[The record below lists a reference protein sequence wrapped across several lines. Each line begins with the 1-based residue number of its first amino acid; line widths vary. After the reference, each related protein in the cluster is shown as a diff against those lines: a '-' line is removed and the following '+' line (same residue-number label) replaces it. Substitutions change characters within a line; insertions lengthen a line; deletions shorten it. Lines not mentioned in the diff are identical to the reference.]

1 MHTTARPPAARIP
14 AALPP
19 GLVRL
24 FTAALV
30 LGALVLAACVLAAL
44 GGGPAQAM
52 GQAQTEGKEGPPPG
66 YFAGT
71 YEVIGRVPGATGE
84 PLSDWLQISARDGQ
98 MVLHACR
105 AGNGGLAFNTSTRE
119 GAAPLVGS
127 LGDWMLRCHYT
138 NDSNNYPRL
147 TCYAVHEG
155 MDAVPGLLALW
166 PVGWEKPAHAADC
179 E

>member
-1 MHTTARPPAARIP
+1 MHTTAWPPSARLLP
-14 AALPP
+14 ALFP
-19 GLVRL
+19 GPVRL
-24 FTAALV
+24 FTAAVV
-30 LGALVLAACVLAAL
+30 LAALVLAVLVLATL
-44 GGGPAQAM
+44 GSGPTQAM
-52 GQAQTEGKEGPPPG
+52 GQAQTQDKEGPPPG

-71 YEVIGRVPGATGE
+71 YEVIGREPGAAGR
-84 PLSDWLQISARDGQ
+84 PLSDWLQIQARDGQ

-105 AGNGGLAFNTSTRE
+105 AGNGGLTFNTSTRE

-138 NDSNNYPRL
+138 NDGNNYPRL

-166 PVGWEKPAHAADC
+166 PVGWEKPEHAADC
-179 E
+179 P